1 MNSIIKRFIAITILI
16 IMIVIEFIYLSPIY
30 LLSLMINFII
40 TLIWYF
46 PSIYQFYS
54 FIFTAKEY
62 NLRIRIYLLILSP
75 IIIILYIPMNVIY
88 LIGYGIFL
96 SLINPLMTIIQRPDY
111 PLYTLSLTAAIAH
124 LIYKYVIDY
133 YNDEFLTDVL
143 ILEKIKFIYFVKK
156 WWNFNSVKFL
166 EKIEQTK
173 SYGNELIF
181 FKLVNILDIIAFF
194 FIMIIPYIIRIIILI
209 LYVIILV
216 LFASFFNTIIPL
228 CFFLDKYK
236 YNLHHIKLFYLFLIS
251 LNVMFIPIIFPL
263 TFIMFLPFYIV
274 YFCFKMTT
282 KLVYKSIELYKKNDG
297 FYNVIDFFWVITIYS
312 FLDTDLDRNYFIYV
326 ICRINVKYNESMVC
340 EASKILNTL
349 ELSSDS
355 FDPIDPFD
363 LVDFFDR

>member
-1 MNSIIKRFIAITILI
+1 MTSIIKRFIATILI
-16 IMIVIEFIYLSPIY
+16 IMIVFEFIYLLPMY
-30 LLSLMINFII
+30 LLSLIINFII

-54 FIFTAKEY
+54 FIFIAKEY

-75 IIIILYIPMNVIY
+75 IIIILYIPIIVIY
-88 LIGYGIFL
+88 LIGYGIFF

-124 LIYKYVIDY
+124 LIYKYICDY
-133 YNDEFLTDVL
+133 HNYEFLIDFL
-143 ILEKIKFIYFVKK
+143 ILEKIKVVYFIKK
-156 WWNFNSVKFL
+156 CWNFNSVKFL
-166 EKIEQTK
+166 EKIEQIK
-173 SYGNELIF
+173 SYGCELIF
-181 FKLVNILDIIAFF
+181 FKLIHILDITAFF

-326 ICRINVKYNESMVC
+326 ICRINVKYNESMIS
-340 EASKILNTL
+340 ETSKILNLL
-349 ELSSDS
+349 ELSNS
-355 FDPIDPFD
+355 FNPIDPFN
-363 LVDFFDR
+363 LA